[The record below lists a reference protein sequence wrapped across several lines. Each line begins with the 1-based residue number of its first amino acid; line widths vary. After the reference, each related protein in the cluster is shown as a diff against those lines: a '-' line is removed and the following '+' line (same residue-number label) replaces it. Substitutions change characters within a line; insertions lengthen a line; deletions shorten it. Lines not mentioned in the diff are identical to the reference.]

1 MMEHALARDAR
12 MTAHRREAKY
22 LVVGERARVVAA
34 ELERRL
40 PAHRHRG
47 AGANQLPAAHHYTTT
62 IYFDTAGR
70 ALYHAAVDRGES
82 HLKLRA
88 KEYYDVHPAL
98 HETATDPRQL
108 VRYQRVLW
116 LELKHR
122 EGAHTGKRRL
132 GIPKMDIPAFFTE
145 GRITEAMVRI
155 QEPAYGRDAQDVLA
169 AVAALCKSLG
179 EPLRADSLVNY
190 RRAAWQDPAGD
201 LRVTID
207 TGLALYAPPADLWQR
222 DWALVRQTLGPSVAV
237 EPRRVIEVKT
247 LGDPPTWLDELIGEA
262 PVAFSKFEAASRAV
276 FDRRCPTPSGGGPET
291 LDSERA

>member
-1 MMEHALARDAR
+1 VIMEHALARDAR

-22 LVVGERARVVAA
+22 LVSGERARVVAG
-34 ELERRL
+34 ELQRRL
-40 PAHRHRG
+40 AAHRHRG
-47 AGANQLPAAHHYTTT
+47 AGANELPAAHHYTTT
-62 IYFDTAGR
+62 IYFDTAAR
-70 ALYHAAVDRGES
+70 ALYHAAVSGGES

-88 KEYYDVHPAL
+88 KEYYDLHPAL

-108 VRYQRVLW
+108 VRYQPVLW

-132 GIPKMDIPAFFTE
+132 GIPKVDISAFFSE
-145 GRITEAMVRI
+145 GRITEDMVRI

-179 EPLRADSLVNY
+179 EPLRADCLVNY
-190 RRAAWQDPAGD
+190 RRTAWQDPAGD

-207 TGLALYAPPADLWQR
+207 TGLALYAPPPDLWQR
-222 DWALVRQTLGPSVAV
+222 DWALLRQTLGRSVAA
-237 EPRRVIEVKT
+237 EPRRVVEVKS
-247 LGDPPTWLDELIGEA
+247 LGVPPAWLAELIGEP

-276 FDRRCPTPSGGGPET
+276 HE
-291 LDSERA
+291 